1 MLKVSWAQGL
11 VSFLTK
17 ERLALVVNDGILG
30 LRPGPRK
37 VVKINRRYL
46 LKSKVSIRLGEAE
59 GEA

>member
-1 MLKVSWAQGL
+1 M
-11 VSFLTK
+11 SFLTK

-30 LRPGPRK
+30 LRPSPGK

>member
-1 MLKVSWAQGL
+1 MLKVSWPQGP
-11 VSFLTK
+11 VSFLTNQ
-17 ERLALVVNDGILG
+17 RLALVVNGGILG

-59 GEA
+59 GKA